1 MLTPQDIQDK
11 EFSKAVFGGYDMAAV
26 DDFLEELEK
35 DYTALYK
42 DNAVLKGKIKVLVDK
57 VEEYRSTEDSMRLAL
72 SSAQKMADDM
82 MAETQAKCDAMLAEA
97 EKAAAAKKA
106 NAERDITA
114 ESVKLNKAKRETE
127 AFIDSAKKLIAKFG
141 EALDKAGDELDL
153 EEIPAAAPAAHDE
166 PVFSP
171 EPERSV
177 KQPVKV
183 AEPEESSASI
193 EDFIQDV
200 MQGGAEEDP
209 DATKRVPDLS
219 GALDDTKIWTEE
231 DEETTPRPKFNFDDL
246 QFGKNVNK
254 N

>member
-1 MLTPQDIQDK
+1 MGNFATKLLPSAA
-11 EFSKAVFGGYDMAAV
+11 EGGII
-26 DDFLEELEK
+26 FKL
-35 DYTALYK
+35 LYYE
-42 DNAVLKGKIKVLVDK
+42 AVL
-57 VEEYRSTEDSMRLAL
+57 
-72 SSAQKMADDM
+72 
-82 MAETQAKCDAMLAEA
+82 
-97 EKAAAAKKA
+97 
-106 NAERDITA
+106 
-114 ESVKLNKAKRETE
+114 
-127 AFIDSAKKLIAKFG
+127 
-141 EALDKAGDELDL
+141 
-153 EEIPAAAPAAHDE
+153 P
-166 PVFSP
+166 FSP